1 MSDGR
6 RSSNLPSEVLPLGRP
21 ILPAGTARAGFA
33 SLAGAGPGAREAEA
47 WARADI
53 LPAALCLH
61 LHRAEIAE
69 TTMWVG
75 HELAASC
82 GASPLDL
89 RRAVAFLA
97 MALATAMEAGS
108 VHLPLEPGELVAS
121 LERLL
126 GAAGAPPPDP
136 LIEAVVTATLAL
148 ARSLRGGT
156 IPAGLEHLFG
166 TPGARTPMIL
176 APRGLYAE
184 RIWRMEER
192 VSRHLRARLRAGEP
206 SDGAVSTPGARPPDG
221 ARRADRGPKASAV
234 AAAPSLTDEQRQA
247 VALALSAPLALV
259 TGGPG
264 TGKTSSVVAL
274 LRALVARGV
283 RVEEIALAAPT
294 GRAAQRLSESIRSA
308 LSAAGSS
315 SAAASG
321 APELG
326 IADATTLHRLLGIG
340 TERLDRLDR
349 ALPTFHAGWRLPRR
363 VVIVD
368 EASMI
373 DMPLMDALLEA
384 LAPDTQL
391 VLLGDADQLPSVEL
405 GAVFR
410 DLVAQAPAR
419 AVARLTRSHR
429 AGAGSGD
436 VRAGGAILAAA
447 SAINRGALASAD
459 VPSLFRPVPDARAAS
474 FRGTEMLAAAFLE
487 PLRAPVLEPL
497 LDSFLATWWRTILRG
512 AERLGPV
519 VERRFVLEEGR
530 LVGPGAAAAEL
541 TALLQLHARA
551 RVLCLARQSPWEG
564 STAAV
569 NQTLHGL
576 CRRAAFTISP
586 SAAQGTVVPCAPVI
600 FLSNDYGRGLFNGDI
615 GVVVRATAAKDLAL
629 GTRAPEALQV
639 VFARPHSPDG
649 LLTYPFEDLRARLEL
664 AFALTVHKAQGSEY
678 DHVALVLPPRDTPLL
693 SREILYTA
701 LTRARHG
708 AIVIGDP
715 ALLVLGASRPRPRSS
730 GLDLTPSA
738 P

>member
-1 MSDGR
+1 
-6 RSSNLPSEVLPLGRP
+6 
-21 ILPAGTARAGFA
+21 
-33 SLAGAGPGAREAEA
+33 LAGSAGSNRWVREAEA
-47 WARADI
+47 WARTDI
-53 LPAALCLH
+53 LPASLCLH
-61 LHRAEIAE
+61 LHQAEVAE

-82 GASPLDL
+82 AASPLDV

-108 VHLPLEPGELVAS
+108 VHLPLEPAELMAS
-121 LERLL
+121 LERLV
-126 GAAGAPPPDP
+126 GASGTPPGEP
-136 LIEAVVTATLAL
+136 LPLPLVESAVTATLAL
-148 ARSLRGGT
+148 GRSLRDGT
-156 IPAGLEHLFG
+156 IPTALAHLFG
-166 TPGARTPMIL
+166 TPGARTPMIVG
-176 APRGLYAE
+176 PRGLYAE

-192 VSRHLRARLRAGEP
+192 VSRHLRARLRAPEPNDGE
-206 SDGAVSTPGARPPDG
+206 ASTHG
-221 ARRADRGPKASAV
+221 
-234 AAAPSLTDEQRQA
+234 AAAAAGPSLTDEQRQA

-283 RVEEIALAAPT
+283 RAEEIALAAPT

-308 LSAAGSS
+308 L
-315 SAAASG
+315 AAAAATATF
-321 APELG
+321 APAPASDASELG
-326 IADATTLHRLLGIG
+326 IADATTLHRLIGIG

-373 DMPLMDALLEA
+373 DLPLMDALLEA
-384 LAPDTQL
+384 LPAESQL

-410 DLVAQAPAR
+410 DLVAEAPAR

-436 VRAGGAILAAA
+436 ARAGNAILAAA
-447 SAINRGALASAD
+447 SAINQGTLTSAD
-459 VPSLFRPVPDARAAS
+459 VPSLFRPIPDPHAAG

-487 PLRAPVLEPL
+487 PVHEPALE
-497 LDSFLATWWRTILRG
+497 SFLATWWRTILHG
-512 AERLGPV
+512 AERLSAV
-519 VERRFVLEEGR
+519 VGRRFVLEEGR
-530 LVGPGAAAAEL
+530 LVGPGADEAAAEL

-569 NQTLHGL
+569 NRSLHRL
-576 CRRAAFTISP
+576 CRRAAFATNP
-586 SAAQGTVVPCAPVI
+586 FAAQGTVVPGAPVI

-615 GVVVRATAAKDLAL
+615 GVVVRATAARASWDRASWHNDLAL

-649 LLTYPFEDLRARLEL
+649 LLSYPFEDLRARLEL

-730 GLDLTPSA
+730 GLDLTPSELGRELHT
-738 P
+738 

>member
-1 MSDGR
+1 
-6 RSSNLPSEVLPLGRP
+6 LHAAEV
-21 ILPAGTARAGFA
+21 
-33 SLAGAGPGAREAEA
+33 
-47 WARADI
+47 
-53 LPAALCLH
+53 
-61 LHRAEIAE
+61 AE

-75 HELAASC
+75 HELAATC
-82 GASPLDL
+82 AATALDL

-97 MALATAMEAGS
+97 MALATAMDAGS
-108 VHLPLEPGELVAS
+108 VHLPLEPAELMSS
-121 LERLL
+121 LDRLL

-136 LIEAVVTATLAL
+136 LVEAAVTATLTL

-156 IPAGLEHLFG
+156 IPPGLEHLFG
-166 TPGARTPMIL
+166 TPGDRTPMIL
-176 APRGLYAE
+176 GPRGLYAE

-192 VSRHLRARLRAGEP
+192 VSRHLRARLREAEPGVGEVP
-206 SDGAVSTPGARPPDG
+206 TPGARAPVGPVP
-221 ARRADRGPKASAV
+221 ADRAPEGAAAAA

-274 LRALVARGV
+274 LRALLARGV
-283 RVEEIALAAPT
+283 RAEEIALAAPT

-308 LSAAGSS
+308 LSAALPTSS
-315 SAAASG
+315 PASG
-321 APELG
+321 AAPEHG

-373 DMPLMDALLEA
+373 DLPLMDALLEA
-384 LAPDTQL
+384 LPPDARL

-436 VRAGGAILAAA
+436 AHAGSAILAAA
-447 SAINRGALASAD
+447 SAINRGALTSAD

-474 FRGTEMLAAAFLE
+474 FQGTEMLAAAFVAPVHESLLE
-487 PLRAPVLEPL
+487 P
-497 LDSFLATWWRTILRG
+497 FLATWWRTILHG
-512 AERLGPV
+512 ADRLVGV
-519 VERRFVLEEGR
+519 VERRFILDEGR
-530 LVGPGAAAAEL
+530 LVGPGVAAAAAEL

-569 NQTLHGL
+569 NQSLHGL
-576 CRRAAFTISP
+576 CRRAAFATSP
-586 SAAQGTVVPCAPVI
+586 SAAQGTVVPGAPVI

-615 GVVVRATAAKDLAL
+615 GVVVRATSATEHELGPRVPGAL
-629 GTRAPEALQV
+629 HV

-649 LLTYPFEDLRARLEL
+649 LLSYPFEDLRARLEL

-708 AIVIGDP
+708 AIVVGDP

-730 GLDLTPSA
+730 GLDLTPSD